1 MRIKEAGLVVA
12 MACIVPLAS
21 PAHAGNGMSM
31 GSMDMSGVNMI
42 ASVSILDI
50 SMIQVA
56 NDTNRWMFVL
66 PIDRLI
72 HDGEEMVLYPVMIAE
87 DGTVYSH
94 CAGVTPVIT
103 LEDDGV
109 AAVCIDIDVA
119 AVPHTVGLVDEN
131 GMLICSAD
139 IRATFGDILDVRVA
153 VYNRAAGQ
161 LLFVFDDAVESM
173 DTAFVTVR
181 AQDGTEVPL
190 DGASGMY
197 TDNVAWYQLDTD
209 ADTLYV
215 DVQANGVLCDAV
227 FLGTYNIPVIVI

>member
-1 MRIKEAGLVVA
+1 MRVKVAGLIVA

-31 GSMDMSGVNMI
+31 GNMDMSGVNMI
-42 ASVSILDI
+42 ASVSILDVD
-50 SMIQVA
+50 MIQVA
-56 NDTNRWMFVL
+56 DDTNRWVFVL

-103 LEDDGV
+103 LADDGV
-109 AAVCIDIDVA
+109 VGVCIDIDVA

-139 IRATFGDILDVRVA
+139 IRETFGDVLDVRVA

-173 DTAFVTVR
+173 DTTFITVR
-181 AQDGTEVPL
+181 TQDGTEVPL

-227 FLGTYNIPVIVI
+227 FLGSYNIPVIIV